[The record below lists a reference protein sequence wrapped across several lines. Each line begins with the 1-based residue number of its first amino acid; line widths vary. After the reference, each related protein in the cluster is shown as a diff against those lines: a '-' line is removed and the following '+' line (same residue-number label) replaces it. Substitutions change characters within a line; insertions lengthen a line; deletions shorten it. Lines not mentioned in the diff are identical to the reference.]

1 MATGHAMP
9 ETVDDYIAAFSP
21 EVRKILEKIR
31 RTIRRVAPEAEE
43 TISYRI
49 PTFKLNGP
57 LVYFAAFKKHVGF
70 YPPIRGDARLTK
82 AVSPYAG
89 EKGNLQFPLDQPIP
103 YDLIESIVALRVK
116 QNLASAVAKKKKAV
130 SKMRSRVTDR

>member
-1 MATGHAMP
+1 MP

-21 EVRKILEKIR
+21 EMRKILEKIR
-31 RTIRRVAPEAEE
+31 STIRRVAPEAEE

-49 PTFKLNGP
+49 PAFKLNGP

-70 YPPIRGDARLTK
+70 YPPIRDDARLMK

-116 QNLASAVAKKKKAV
+116 QNLASAAAKKKKAV
-130 SKMRSRVTDR
+130 SKKRSRIADR

>member
-21 EVRKILEKIR
+21 EVRKILERIR

-49 PTFKLNGP
+49 PTLKLNGP

-103 YDLIESIVALRVK
+103 YELIESIVALRVK

-130 SKMRSRVTDR
+130 SKKRSRVTDR

>member
-21 EVRKILEKIR
+21 EMRKILEKIR
-31 RTIRRVAPEAEE
+31 STIRRVAPEAEE

-49 PTFKLNGP
+49 PAFKLNGP

-70 YPPIRGDARLTK
+70 YPPIRDDARLMK

-116 QNLASAVAKKKKAV
+116 QNLASAAAKKKKAV
-130 SKMRSRVTDR
+130 SKKRSRIADR

>member
-1 MATGHAMP
+1 VATGHAMP

-49 PTFKLNGP
+49 PAFKLNGP

-70 YPPIRGDARLTK
+70 YPPIRDDARLMK

-116 QNLASAVAKKKKAV
+116 QNLAGAAAKKKKAA
-130 SKMRSRVTDR
+130 SKKRSRMTDR